1 LEFMGIRTYGESS
14 RKQQNIDMAV
24 ELVIHLLS
32 NRAWS
37 LAARHAIPPDTYSL
51 AISSDPAQRKLGVD
65 ELQGDFKRLLKLEDL
80 RCSDEDAMLLW
91 KEMLTPKKFPI
102 RLIYLFYERDNFNPD
117 SICGI
122 RWMMGHVKIMPDNK
136 VVEDCHNDIRRCA
149 NSNPNPVLS
158 TGIAV
163 VSSANIHSRDTY
175 LHIPCVSCFK
185 SMQVC

>member
-1 LEFMGIRTYGESS
+1 
-14 RKQQNIDMAV
+14 
-24 ELVIHLLS
+24 
-32 NRAWS
+32 
-37 LAARHAIPPDTYSL
+37 
-51 AISSDPAQRKLGVD
+51 
-65 ELQGDFKRLLKLEDL
+65 
-80 RCSDEDAMLLW
+80 MLLW